1 MSLLVEMIFFMVPV
15 YLFIL
20 FIAWGTDKQRPRQ
33 RHKHWLT
40 QIIAVAAAVWF
51 LAARGGYF

>member
-1 MSLLVEMIFFMVPV
+1 MSLLVEMVVFAATA

-40 QIIAVAAAVWF
+40 QLVAVAAAVWW
-51 LAARGGYF
+51 LAAKGGYF